1 MAPAAG
7 DHLPIS
13 LPGVPGQLIRP
24 PVKLLRELLHEV
36 AAAGQFSVLTPEC
49 GWAVSRADLIR
60 F

>member
-7 DHLPIS
+7 DHPPIS

-24 PVKLLRELLHEV
+24 PVKLLCKLLYEV

-49 GWAVSRADLIR
+49 G
-60 F
+60 